1 MSDQMSSQVSTVPEK
16 PKRAVRPVG
25 RPSKYSEAI
34 AISICKQIV
43 SGKSLVYICKREGT
57 PHLGTAYRWLD
68 EHPDFRERYERARLD
83 QADTLADE
91 ITMLADEEPRKII
104 DQNGVERIDSGW
116 VQWHRLRIDSRKFIA
131 AKLKPK
137 KYGDRVD
144 VNQEI
149 SANVNV
155 MALTLDAAS
164 LAPEA
169 RDALRQALLESRQQQ
184 AIDVT
189 SVVEDQ
195 TETEESA

>member
-1 MSDQMSSQVSTVPEK
+1 M
-16 PKRAVRPVG
+16 
-25 RPSKYSEAI
+25 
-34 AISICKQIV
+34 
-43 SGKSLVYICKREGT
+43 